1 MFMTKKNNPYRGK
14 YIYETVSWEYRS
26 KDVMINEKN
35 LFKLLYILISIRSE
49 DMFEKTISRFKEKY
63 GEGTAA
69 DLDYGKLIIL
79 ALCIY
84 IAIQVS

>member
-1 MFMTKKNNPYRGK
+1 MTKKKNNPYRGT

-35 LFKLLYILISIRSE
+35 LFKLLYILISIRSV

-69 DLDYGKLIIL
+69 DLDYGKLVIL

>member
-1 MFMTKKNNPYRGK
+1 MPKKYDGNRGE
-14 YIYETVSWEYRS
+14 YIYENVSWEYRS
-26 KDVMINEKN
+26 KDVMIHEKN
-35 LFKLLYILISIRSE
+35 LFKLLYILIRIRSE
-49 DMFEKTISRFKEKY
+49 DMFEKTINRFKEKY

-84 IAIQVS
+84 IAIKVS

>member
-1 MFMTKKNNPYRGK
+1 
-14 YIYETVSWEYRS
+14 
-26 KDVMINEKN
+26 
-35 LFKLLYILISIRSE
+35 
-49 DMFEKTISRFKEKY
+49 MFEKTISRFKEKY